1 MTPLLARATSADRQ
15 FERMYQRYVGDVYR
29 YSLAVLRNAQDA
41 EDVTQTTFLNALRAM
56 QNGERPETPKNW
68 LIAIAHNVCR
78 QRFRQAQRRPQES
91 PFFEDAAEAAVPE
104 SDERYSAEDIQRA
117 LGQLAFNQRSALVMR
132 ELEGRSYAEI
142 AEIMGTSIAAVETVL
157 FRARRALREQLEG
170 TLSCAEAEFFLS
182 KQTDGELA
190 RGERGQLRAHLR
202 ECPEC
207 ETLAR
212 QQRASRG
219 AMKALFGGIPLPAS
233 LWGGSGLTFGLGAK
247 AAAVVCAGAVV
258 GTGGYEAAK
267 QIHVKPVAA
276 AKSAPARVDERA
288 SAKSSQVRESQA
300 AAPASVPI
308 RRASAASAASAKGQ
322 TKSAAHANPVEKRRE
337 RSAPTR
343 TLPPTASPRAQ

>member
-1 MTPLLARATSADRQ
+1 MTPLLARAGSADRQ
-15 FERMYQRYVGDVYR
+15 FERIYQRYVGDVYR
-29 YSLAVLRNAQDA
+29 YSLAVMRNAQDA

-142 AEIMGTSIAAVETVL
+142 AEIMGTTVAAVETVL

-170 TLSCAEAEFFLS
+170 SLSCAEAEFFLS
-182 KQTDGELA
+182 KQADGELA
-190 RGERGQLRAHLR
+190 RAERAQLRAHLR

-219 AMKALFGGIPLPAS
+219 ALKALLGGMPLPAS

-258 GTGGYEAAK
+258 GTGGYEASK

-276 AKSAPARVDERA
+276 ASSAAARTHEPGSAKPNQARA
-288 SAKSSQVRESQA
+288 SR
-300 AAPASVPI
+300 P
-308 RRASAASAASAKGQ
+308 
-322 TKSAAHANPVEKRRE
+322 ANPVALAAAAAAARKP
-337 RSAPTR
+337 AQPKTR
-343 TLPPTASPRAQ
+343 PPNART